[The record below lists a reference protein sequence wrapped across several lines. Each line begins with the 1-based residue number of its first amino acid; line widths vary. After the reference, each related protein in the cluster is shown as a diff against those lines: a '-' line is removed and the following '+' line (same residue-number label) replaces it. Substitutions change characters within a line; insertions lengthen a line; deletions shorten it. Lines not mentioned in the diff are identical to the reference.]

1 MKTSVS
7 LKLNLPLAVAIVV
20 LMAIGTA
27 AQVGL
32 QQGALRDMA
41 RGVSEMMDQTRDS
54 GVATQKDATRVKV
67 EGMARLLA
75 DIAPDAIAGFSLSAL
90 VQYAKTA
97 TADPEIA
104 KVEFIDKSGN
114 VLASVGKDVP
124 DGLVIHKSVERDGEK
139 FGTVAVTSS
148 PAVLAATV
156 EREVASSS
164 ERMATF
170 DGMVRAF
177 SSRSLAFAIGLSL
190 AVAVLVVGLTV
201 VVARVAVVRPLHE
214 IAKMVIALADGDLSA
229 KAAIVDRDDEIG
241 DMARAVEVFRRQ
253 GLENKVLVEQQ
264 EVIRLT
270 AERDRKAGL
279 ARVAEDLTQS
289 VGSVADVLTCTSN
302 SLQVTA
308 GDMTRLAETVR
319 ARTAEV
325 ASAAEQAAT
334 NVETVAAA
342 TEELSASVSEIA
354 RRTESS
360 SRVASDA
367 VQRARDADHRISE
380 LDKAVHKIGE
390 VVQFI
395 HDIANQT
402 NLLALNATIEA
413 ARAGDAGKGFAV
425 VAGEV
430 KGLASQT
437 TKATG
442 EIGELIAAV
451 RGATDGAIAAIGAI
465 GEVIGEMNEIS
476 AAIASA
482 VEQQGAATREIAGS
496 IHQASQGTDQVSNS
510 VVSVMRV
517 VEDTERAAEAVVA
530 AGDQVATQI
539 DTLHRKVDGAV
550 SGIRAA

>member
-1 MKTSVS
+1 MKMSVS
-7 LKLNLPLAVAIVV
+7 LKLNLPLAVAILV
-20 LMAIGTA
+20 LMAIGTT
-27 AQVGL
+27 AQVEL

-54 GVATQKDATRVKV
+54 GVAAQKDATRVKV
-67 EGMARLLA
+67 EGMAHMLA
-75 DIAPDAIAGFSLSAL
+75 DIAPDAIAGFSLSTL
-90 VQYAKTA
+90 MQYAETA

-104 KVEFIDKSGN
+104 KVEFLDKSGN
-114 VLASVGKDVP
+114 VLATVGKDVP
-124 DGLVIHKSVERDGEK
+124 DGLIIRKSVERDGEK

-156 EREVASSS
+156 AREVASSKD
-164 ERMATF
+164 RMATF
-170 DGMVRAF
+170 DTMVRAF
-177 SSRSLAFAIGLSL
+177 SSRSLALAIGLSL
-190 AVAVLVVGLTV
+190 AVAVLVVGLTM
-201 VVARVAVVRPLHE
+201 VVARMVVVRPLHE
-214 IAKMVIALADGDLSA
+214 IAKVVVALAGGDLSA
-229 KAAIVDRDDEIG
+229 KANIVERNDEIG

-253 GLENKVLVEQQ
+253 GLENKELVEQQ

-279 ARVAEDLTQS
+279 ARVADELTQS
-289 VGSVADVLTCTSN
+289 VGSVADVLTQAST
-302 SLQVTA
+302 SLQGTA
-308 GDMTRLAETVR
+308 GDMTRLAETAR
-319 ARTAEV
+319 ARTVEV

-342 TEELSASVSEIA
+342 TEELSASVAEIA
-354 RRTESS
+354 RSAEASR
-360 SRVASDA
+360 RVASDA
-367 VQRARDADHRISE
+367 VQRASDADHRIGE

-395 HDIANQT
+395 NDIAKLT

-413 ARAGDAGKGFAV
+413 ARAGEAGKGFAV

-430 KGLASQT
+430 KALANQT

-451 RGATDGAIAAIGAI
+451 RGATDGAITAIGDI
-465 GEVIGEMNEIS
+465 GDVIGEMSQIS

-482 VEQQGAATREIAGS
+482 VEQQGAATREIASS

-510 VVSVMRV
+510 VTAVMRV
-517 VEDTERAAEAVVA
+517 VEDTEHAAEAVVA

-550 SGIRAA
+550 SGIRKA